1 MNDDQKPTLFS
12 PGLGQL
18 GMNELHDA
26 AYRGDEATLLQ
37 ALAAGL
43 DPNVRDNYR
52 GYTPLHW
59 VADMAATGGPRLSM
73 AAHLLD
79 HGAEIN
85 VRSNNGLTALDLAR
99 EGGSAAADELAQY
112 LMRRGACGN
121 DV

>member
-1 MNDDQKPTLFS
+1 MTDDQKPALFS

-26 AYRGDEATLLQ
+26 AYCGDEKALLH
-37 ALAAGL
+37 ALASGL

-59 VADMAATGGPRLSM
+59 VADMAAAGGPRLSM

-79 HGAEIN
+79 RGAEIN
-85 VRSNNGLTALDLAR
+85 VQSNDGLTALDLAR
-99 EGGSAAADELAQY
+99 EAGNATGDELVLY
-112 LMRRGACGN
+112 LVSRGANEN